1 MTLNT
6 AMMLTRV
13 SVLLLVTGLFAG
25 MWSADSSAGRTAA
38 ERQLARRASSPQTVA
53 DQTVTRSAHAVV
65 RRANAVIQGPNTLI
79 QGANA
84 VIQGAN
90 TVIQGANTAAPN
102 VTRLTSARLT
112 AIPLPQEITPGTYL
126 VVDQTGNTQ
135 RVTVIDEDR
144 GSSAPA
150 NDASVDQYTVRD
162 GDRRWHFI
170 RVEQPQAPKAMR
182 PMIQS
187 RAVSQR

>member
-1 MTLNT
+1 MNT

-84 VIQGAN
+84 
-90 TVIQGANTAAPN
+90 VIQGANTAAPN